1 MSIKALLVDDEQ
13 PNIDNLKIL
22 LTKHCPQV
30 KIVATAM
37 NIQAALEAI
46 AEYQPKVIFLD
57 VEMPGHNGFEILEAI
72 GEHRDFEVIFVTAFH
87 QYAIDAIRFSALDY
101 LLKPIRIGELVKAVE
116 KLSQKQAE
124 SQKQERMEN
133 MIANLKRDHQAKK
146 IAITSTERID
156 FVQLSDIIYCQSD
169 NNYTS
174 IYLKGGKK
182 IVASQTLK
190 SYERLLRDFDFFRV
204 HQSYLINVKY
214 ISSILR
220 KEGGYVLM
228 NNGESL
234 PISRMKKET
243 LMEILTAEK
252 KL

>member
-1 MSIKALLVDDEQ
+1 MSIRALLVDDEQ
-13 PNIDNLKIL
+13 PNIDNLRIL
-22 LTKHCPQV
+22 LGKHCPQV
-30 KIVATAM
+30 QLVATAM
-37 NIQAALEAI
+37 NLSEALAAIETH
-46 AEYQPKVIFLD
+46 QPNVIFLD

-72 GEHRDFEVIFVTAFH
+72 GDKRDFEVIFVTAFH

-101 LLKPIRIGELVKAVE
+101 LLKPIRIEELVKAVE
-116 KLSQKQAE
+116 KLSLKQAE
-124 SQKQERMEN
+124 SQKAERMEN

-146 IAITSTERID
+146 IAITSIERID

-169 NNYTS
+169 NNYTC
-174 IYLKGGKK
+174 IYLKNGKK
-182 IVASQTLK
+182 ILASQTLK

-204 HQSYLINVKY
+204 HQSFLINVKY

-228 NNGESL
+228 NNGASL
-234 PISRMKKET
+234 PISRMKKEA
-243 LMEILTAEK
+243 LMEVLTAGK